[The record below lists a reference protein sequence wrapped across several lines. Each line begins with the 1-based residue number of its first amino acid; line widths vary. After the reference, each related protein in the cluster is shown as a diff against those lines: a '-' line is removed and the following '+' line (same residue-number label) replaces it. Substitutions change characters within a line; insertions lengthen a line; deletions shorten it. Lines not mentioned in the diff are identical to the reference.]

1 MRRDEL
7 EKHPRSHLID
17 LIQQHNIKGYSK
29 LNKTQLVDLIMKNK
43 SKIDFSK
50 LLPTPAEQKELKKYL
65 KSQDKK
71 DAMKKK
77 IEKVNLEE
85 KTTQSPKKKAT
96 PKQMS
101 ELEQRTGKSR
111 AEINKMSP
119 AELVKFLPAELQEK
133 IGQSATLKVGTIL
146 KGRDNNDT
154 TQYYKVI
161 EIKKGKYKI
170 ARSDKSGVIK
180 GDFKEYPTLATF
192 FTKDELLKGKK
203 TKTGKAVEK
212 RAKATTEFGN
222 TVRHTF
228 YLYPMKPIDA
238 VDRPIA
244 WRELGLYDEGVG
256 QKPIW
261 NEFKNKWVMDR
272 RRNVNGFIWVK
283 KGQEADWRAG
293 QLSSSGFNEIE
304 KFAEEEWKRMNISAL
319 STPQELK
326 KAIQV
331 LAIRTRK
338 FIKKEGIELK
348 PIGIIPPPRG
358 RDWMVSAGTYYEQ
371 WCMIF
376 TPIIK

>member
-29 LNKTQLVDLIMKNK
+29 LNKTQLIDLIMKNK

-65 KSQDKK
+65 KAEDKK

-77 IEKVNLEE
+77 KEE
-85 KTTQSPKKKAT
+85 PKKSKTPTPKPT
-96 PKQMS
+96 PKQVS
-101 ELEQRTGKSR
+101 ELEKRTGKSR
-111 AEINKMSP
+111 EEINKMSP

-133 IGQSATLKVGTIL
+133 IALSAPLKVGTIL
-146 KGRDNNDT
+146 SQQDT
-154 TQYYKVI
+154 RKYYKII

-170 ARSDKSGVIK
+170 AESDKSGVLRK
-180 GDFKEYPTLATF
+180 DFKEYPKLATF

-212 RAKATTEFGN
+212 RAK
-222 TVRHTF
+222 VRDPIGFDKKHTF
-228 YLYPMKPIDA
+228 TLSPMKPIDA

-244 WRELGLYDEGVG
+244 WNELGLYDRGVG
-256 QKPIW
+256 KKPIW
-261 NEFKNKWVMDR
+261 NEFKNKWVID
-272 RRNVNGFIWVK
+272 NNGFMRGYIWVQ
-283 KGQEADWRAG
+283 KGEEAEYRSG
-293 QLSSSGFNEIE
+293 FLSSSGYE
-304 KFAEEEWKRMNISAL
+304 KIKEFAEAEWKRMNISVN

-338 FIKKEGIELK
+338 FIEKEGIKLK
-348 PIGIIPPPRG
+348 PVGIIPKGDYNSR
-358 RDWMVSAGTYYEQ
+358 RSAGTYYGAKPQ
-371 WCMIF
+371 DN
-376 TPIIK
+376 